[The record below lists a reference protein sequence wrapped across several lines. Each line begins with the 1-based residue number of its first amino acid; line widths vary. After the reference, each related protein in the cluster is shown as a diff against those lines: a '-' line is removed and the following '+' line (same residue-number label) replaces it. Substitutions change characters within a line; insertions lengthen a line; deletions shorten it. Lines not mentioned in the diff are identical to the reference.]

1 MVVNSVRGS
10 VVSYLG
16 SLGAGP
22 DAARA
27 LDRSHLTAGR
37 WNPAIYGGPSGPSV
51 PLGPGYT
58 ALDGGGGAGGGGA
71 FYHHPVH
78 HPLMGAADGSH
89 GYGMRFSSG
98 EGYGSSGGGSGSS
111 SSSSS
116 SGHGGYDYHP
126 PPPAIHAPPILQS
139 HPPVHLLA
147 AYSGGGHSSIGKS
160 HRGKGAALSALT
172 LLAFLYFL
180 NMLQGCLKE
189 HMATMNPTVMVM
201 TAGAT
206 RRKDTVAGTTEQDR
220 SSDESDDEQ
229 EGQENAEDYDD
240 GGGGGGGAAA
250 AIERYEAIS
259 RRYQLLTSSNQTL
272 NPYVKPSTR
281 PTLRTRI
288 PETPSRN
295 QQHQQHQQQHQQ
307 QERDQ
312 WRPPATTTRSRPAN
326 RYGPDHAGSDWR
338 TSERGRH

>member
-1 MVVNSVRGS
+1 MVVNSVRG

-16 SLGAGP
+16 SGAGP
-22 DAARA
+22 RDAVRA
-27 LDRSHLTAGR
+27 LDRTHLSGR
-37 WNPAIYGGPSGPSV
+37 WNPAGMYGGPSGPSV

-58 ALDGGGGAGGGGA
+58 ALDGGGGGPSGGGGGGGA

-78 HPLMGAADGSH
+78 HPLVGAADSSQ

-98 EGYGSSGGGSGSS
+98 EGYGGYGGISS

-126 PPPAIHAPPILQS
+126 PPPPIHSQPPIIHS

-147 AYSGGGHSSIGKS
+147 SYSSGGHSSIGKS

-180 NMLQGCLKE
+180 NMLQSCLKE
-189 HMATMNPTVMVM
+189 HMTTMNPTVMVM

-206 RRKDTVAGTTEQDR
+206 RRKDIVVAVTEQDR
-220 SSDESDDEQ
+220 SSDESVEEAEEDADDPV
-229 EGQENAEDYDD
+229 D
-240 GGGGGGGAAA
+240 GE
-250 AIERYEAIS
+250 AIERFEAIS

-281 PTLRTRI
+281 PTMRKRI
-288 PETPSRN
+288 SETTSRN
-295 QQHQQHQQQHQQ
+295 QQHQQ
-307 QERDQ
+307 EQ
-312 WRPPATTTRSRPAN
+312 WRQPTTTRSSRPAI

-338 TSERGRH
+338 TSERGQH